1 MFFFIFIVLNTKVPL
16 LFQSNLLAIISNGS
30 GEKVDFKGFAIFSNG
45 GHLGYLTQ
53 IYNSETLESDH
64 TSSEI

>member
-1 MFFFIFIVLNTKVPL
+1 MIPEKKLVLMVL
-16 LFQSNLLAIISNGS
+16 LFLVMRPSW
-30 GEKVDFKGFAIFSNG
+30 IFDL
-45 GHLGYLTQ
+45 HVTQ